1 MLVRNIRRLC
11 SEKGISIRQL
21 EGSLG
26 LSNGIVASWA
36 VKSPS
41 VTRVKAVAD
50 FFGVTVDALL
60 TEDEEEAED
69 GEKTE

>member
-1 MLVRNIRRLC
+1 MLVNNIKKRC
-11 SEKGISIRQL
+11 ADKGISIRQL

-50 FFGVTVDALL
+50 FFGVTVDDLL
-60 TEDEEEAED
+60 TETEEEP
-69 GEKTE
+69 KQ

>member
-1 MLVRNIRRLC
+1 MLVKNIKKRC
-11 SEKGISIRQL
+11 AEKGISIRQL
-21 EGSLG
+21 ESSLG

-50 FFGVTVDALL
+50 FFDCTVDDLL
-60 TEDEEEAED
+60 TETEEAPQ
-69 GEKTE
+69 

>member
-1 MLVRNIRRLC
+1 MLVNNIRKLC
-11 SEKGISIRQL
+11 GEKGISIRQL

-50 FFGVTVDALL
+50 FFGVTVDELL
-60 TEDEEEAED
+60 TETDKEAANGAD
-69 GEKTE
+69 